1 MGRPD
6 WMEDARY
13 ATAPARSENR
23 DALGIE
29 IEAITRTST
38 TADWIAL
45 FTAAGVP
52 AGEINDISQVFATPQ
67 VRHLG
72 LAQPVTS
79 QERGP
84 TELVGQPIIMSRTP
98 SRIAAPPPTAG
109 QHTADILTEVGYSE
123 DEIAA
128 MKASGAI

>member
-1 MGRPD
+1 MEGRRPLRHRPGPVGPPRGAERGD
-6 WMEDARY
+6 RGDHPHPHHR
-13 ATAPARSENR
+13 RL
-23 DALGIE
+23 D
-29 IEAITRTST
+29 RTP
-38 TADWIAL
+38 

-52 AGEINDISQVFATPQ
+52 AGEINDIGQVFANPQ

-72 LAQPVTS
+72 LAQPVVS

-98 SRIAAPPPTAG
+98 SHIASPPPLAG
-109 QHTADILTEVGYSE
+109 QHTADLLAEIGYSE
-123 DEIAA
+123 AEIAA